1 MKNFLLKL
9 ARQKLIKFI
18 FLFFLLLT
26 SISIFGKVGTMNDSN
41 SPSTAPRNSSL
52 ITTKSA
58 EVNINKSAKVNI
70 KADGTTLVNERPFF
84 PFGFY
89 HVSWEATA
97 EERIQD
103 LQEIGLAGFNTIHA
117 SATNMNDYGEF
128 LDRAEK
134 LGVYVVTE
142 QNVGLLNL
150 INAFKH
156 KPAVLGWNIGDDVD
170 DGKLVAQGVV
180 KVHQQ
185 AKLADPHHIT
195 YISGFTDNIKEFAK
209 SADVVAMQSYPID
222 NADEEISS
230 TYYRI
235 SLARDAVSPEKK
247 AVYANLQAFAWENKK
262 KGESH
267 RAPTFDEV
275 RNMTYQAL
283 LGGAKG
289 IIYYTYHDEIW
300 HLSSYP
306 ALWAGMKTLV
316 PEIKAISSLVLN
328 GQLNKIDVGVEKVIA
343 GMWRE
348 GNQSLIVII
357 NGSYE
362 RRGVSIAIPGNF
374 SQIKPIFD
382 NRPATLVLNA
392 NRLSGFLT
400 PLDVEVYQAITEF

>member
-1 MKNFLLKL
+1 MKNFLYIKI
-9 ARQKLIKFI
+9 AHPKLIKFI
-18 FLFFLLLT
+18 FLLFLLLT
-26 SISIFGKVGTMNDSN
+26 SISISGKVGTINYSSFACKAPPN
-41 SPSTAPRNSSL
+41 SFF
-52 ITTKSA
+52 TTL
-58 EVNINKSAKVNI
+58 KSAKVNI
-70 KADGTTLVNERPFF
+70 KADGTTLVNDRPFF

-89 HVSWEATA
+89 HVSWQATA
-97 EERIQD
+97 EARLQA

-156 KPAVLGWNIGDDVD
+156 KPAVLGWNIADDVD
-170 DGKLVAQGVV
+170 NGKLVPQEVL
-180 KVHQQ
+180 KFHQQ

-195 YISGFTDNIKEFAK
+195 YISGYSKKIKQFGNC
-209 SADVVAMQSYPID
+209 ADVLAMQSYPIG
-222 NADEEISS
+222 NGNGEISL
-230 TYYRI
+230 TYDQI
-235 SLARDAVSPEKK
+235 SLARDAVSRDKK
-247 AVYANLQAFAWENKK
+247 AVYANVQAFAWQNTK

-267 RAPTFDEV
+267 PIRVPTFDEV

-283 LGGAKG
+283 LAGAKG
-289 IIYYTYHDEIW
+289 IIYYTYHDGDW

-306 ALWAGMKTLV
+306 ALWTGMKTLV

-348 GNQSLIVII
+348 RNQCLIVII
-357 NGSYE
+357 NRSYE

-382 NRPATLVLNA
+382 NRPATMVLNA

-400 PLDVEVYQAITEF
+400 PLDVEVYQATTEF

>member
-1 MKNFLLKL
+1 MKNFIYIKV

-18 FLFFLLLT
+18 FLLILLLT
-26 SISIFGKVGTMNDSN
+26 SISISGKVGTINYS
-41 SPSTAPRNSSL
+41 SSACTPPPNSSL
-52 ITTKSA
+52 TPT
-58 EVNINKSAKVNI
+58 KSAKVNI

-89 HVSWEATA
+89 HVSWQATA
-97 EERIQD
+97 EARIQA
-103 LQEIGLAGFNTIHA
+103 LEEIGLAGFNTIHA

-156 KPAVLGWNIGDDVD
+156 KPAVLGWNIADDVD
-170 DGKLVAQGVV
+170 NGKLVPQEVL
-180 KVHQQ
+180 KFHQQ

-195 YISGFTDNIKEFAK
+195 YISGYSKNIKEFGNC
-209 SADVVAMQSYPID
+209 ADVVAMQSYPIGNGD
-222 NADEEISS
+222 DEDDEISL
-230 TYYRI
+230 TYDRI
-235 SLARDAVSPEKK
+235 SLARDAVSPDKK
-247 AVYANLQAFAWENKK
+247 AVYANVQAFAWQNTK

-267 RAPTFDEV
+267 PIRVPTFDEV

-283 LGGAKG
+283 LAGAKG
-289 IIYYTYHDEIW
+289 IIYYTYHDEDW

-306 ALWAGMKTLV
+306 ALWGRMKTLV

-348 GNQSLIVII
+348 GKQSLIVII
-357 NGSYE
+357 NRSYE
-362 RRGVSIAIPGNF
+362 RRGVSITIPGNF

-400 PLDVEVYQAITEF
+400 PLDVEVYQATTEF